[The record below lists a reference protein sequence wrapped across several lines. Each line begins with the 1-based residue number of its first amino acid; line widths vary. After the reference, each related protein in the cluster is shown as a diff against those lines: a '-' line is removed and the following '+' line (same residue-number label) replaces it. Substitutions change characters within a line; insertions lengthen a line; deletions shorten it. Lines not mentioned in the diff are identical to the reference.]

1 MGITGLYSELGPGE
15 RISLAKVASDHFEA
29 TGRRLRLA
37 VDASIWSFQ
46 VQSGK
51 GGTNPALRTL
61 YYRLL
66 RLYQLNITPLFVFD
80 GRKRPVF
87 KRNHKTNTQV
97 IPSLQKNTKSYLK
110 LFGFPYH
117 DAPGEAEAECALL
130 QRHGVVDAVMS
141 EDVDTLMFG
150 CGITF
155 RNWSGEGKAVG
166 ERSHAE
172 GNDTGRTDE
181 RTAVEAAK
189 AGFGEALCNL
199 EVDDEDGFREWR
211 ERLSF
216 ELETNKSG
224 WFRRKNKVIKIPE
237 DFPDKM
243 VLGYYTNPAVSSEE
257 AVEKLRRKIAW
268 DGNVDLFRLRE
279 SVRYAFEWKGKG
291 GAAAFVRTLA
301 PAILSRRLA
310 DGEDG
315 AELNTIVKGFHGKRE
330 HSSTGGLKELRIS
343 FIPGEVIKIDM
354 DAEEEDEVSEQEE
367 DEDPDEDG
375 VRKRKDYDIFA
386 TERVWIQELF
396 IRQSLG
402 ERIEEWETPKISNP
416 KAPKKA
422 PTKTK
427 AKPKEGTASGSILKY
442 MSISKPNDMEKS
454 RGKKPEIRI
463 CEDLD
468 ALTFAESQRS
478 CDASEPEEPFAERRR
493 SRSIT
498 RKYVVE
504 GLGLRETA
512 ESSRPKASKLQKKPT
527 KCQRE
532 ESSEGSDGDHSN
544 LRRTYSTPSALEDAQ
559 LPLDHHSSIH
569 ILEESLPEPLYDL
582 LCPSRSYSP
591 PSLGPRTRPTYE
603 TITIESS
610 PAPAP
615 DIDDLCTN
623 NSPPNTPTKRY
634 RSSGITEAP
643 PRSSTQ
649 TQEYE
654 TPEIRTPSPD
664 RFPNIELS
672 PPHTPTA
679 AFGRLQV
686 VDLVGDDE
694 YDVGE
699 KSIDSTLDFSPSA
712 HLSPN
717 ITTKRKGRKVKTKD
731 PEQQSPEMLKEK
743 KKYILT
749 SPVPFPIPVARRHR
763 PTSPLR
769 RVFSASDTAG
779 IVTSPIE
786 TVDDPP
792 VEVQDEI
799 VDHASFYPPSKEVTT
814 RTGADIVNRNS
825 DIVTGTGI
833 SIEITQD
840 IQVEISDDEL
850 DITTAPIA
858 HKKTTQD
865 QARRSV
871 ASKITCSEVATASAK
886 LEKGPIAANGK
897 TTKRIALRESLDG
910 HWEFIEDDWSIR
922 EGKTLWRDVDVVDL
936 TGDD

>member
-1 MGITGLYSELGPGE
+1 M
-15 RISLAKVASDHFEA
+15 
-29 TGRRLRLA
+29 
-37 VDASIWSFQ
+37 
-46 VQSGK
+46 
-51 GGTNPALRTL
+51 
-61 YYRLL
+61 
-66 RLYQLNITPLFVFD
+66 FD

-155 RNWSGEGKAVG
+155 RNWSGEGKAGKSTPTHITVYNSETVQLESG
-166 ERSHAE
+166 LTPKGMILVALMSGGDYIPE
-172 GNDTGRTDE
+172 GVPKCGI

-189 AGFGEALCNL
+189 AGFGEELCNL
-199 EVDDEDGFREWR
+199 EEDDEDGFREWR

-224 WFRRKNKVIKIPE
+224 LFRRKNKVIKIPE
-237 DFPDKM
+237 DFPDRM
-243 VLGYYTNPAVSSEE
+243 VLGYYTNPAVSSED
-257 AVEKLRRKIAW
+257 AVEKLRRKIVW

-310 DGEDG
+310 DGDDG
-315 AELNTIVKGFHGKRE
+315 AELNTIVKGFHGRRE

-386 TERVWIQELF
+386 TERIWIQELF
-396 IRQSLG
+396 VRQSLS

-416 KAPKKA
+416 KASKKV

-427 AKPKEGTASGSILKY
+427 AKPKEGTASGSILRY
-442 MSISKPNDMEKS
+442 MSVSKSNDAEKP
-454 RGKKPEIRI
+454 RGKKSEIRI

-478 CDASEPEEPFAERRR
+478 CDAPEPEELFAERRR

-498 RKYVVE
+498 RKCVIE
-504 GLGLRETA
+504 GLGLRKTA
-512 ESSRPKASKLQKKPT
+512 ENSSSKTSKPPKKPAG
-527 KCQRE
+527 CQRG
-532 ESSEGSDGDHSN
+532 ESSEGSDGDYSN
-544 LRRTYSTPSALEDAQ
+544 LRKTYSTPSAIEDAQ
-559 LPLDHHSSIH
+559 PPLDHHSSIH
-569 ILEESLPEPLYDL
+569 ILEDSLPESLYDL
-582 LCPSRSYSP
+582 PCPSRSYSP
-591 PSLGPRTRPTYE
+591 PSSLGPRTRPIYE

-615 DIDDLCTN
+615 DVDDLCTN
-623 NSPPNTPTKRY
+623 NSPPNTPTKIY
-634 RSSGITEAP
+634 RSSGIPEA

-672 PPHTPTA
+672 PPHTPPTA

-699 KSIDSTLDFSPSA
+699 KTIDSTLDFSPSA

-731 PEQQSPEMLKEK
+731 PEQQSPEILKEKK

-769 RVFSASDTAG
+769 RVFSVSDTAG

-786 TVDDPP
+786 TVDGSP
-792 VEVQDEI
+792 VEVQDE
-799 VDHASFYPPSKEVTT
+799 HASFYPPSKEVTT
-814 RTGADIVNRNS
+814 RTGTDIVNRNS
-825 DIVTGTGI
+825 DIIAGTDV

-840 IQVEISDDEL
+840 IQVEITDDEL
-850 DITTAPIA
+850 DITAAPIA
-858 HKKTTQD
+858 DKKIMKE
-865 QARRSV
+865 ARQSV
-871 ASKITCSEVATASAK
+871 ASKTTRSEGATASTK
-886 LEKGPIAANGK
+886 LEKGPVVVNGK

-922 EGKTLWRDVDVVDL
+922 EGKTLWKDVDVVDL

>member
-1 MGITGLYSELGPGE
+1 M
-15 RISLAKVASDHFEA
+15 
-29 TGRRLRLA
+29 
-37 VDASIWSFQ
+37 
-46 VQSGK
+46 
-51 GGTNPALRTL
+51 
-61 YYRLL
+61 
-66 RLYQLNITPLFVFD
+66 FD

-155 RNWSGEGKAVG
+155 RNWSSEGKAGKSTPTHITVYNSETVQLESG
-166 ERSHAE
+166 LTPKGMILVALMSGGDYIPE
-172 GNDTGRTDE
+172 GVPKCGI

-189 AGFGEALCNL
+189 AGFGEELCNL
-199 EVDDEDGFREWR
+199 EEDDEDGFREWR

-224 WFRRKNKVIKIPE
+224 LFRRKNKVIKIPE
-237 DFPDKM
+237 DFPDRM

-257 AVEKLRRKIAW
+257 AVEKLRRKIVW

-310 DGEDG
+310 DGEGG
-315 AELNTIVKGFHGKRE
+315 AELNTIVKGFHGGRE
-330 HSSTGGLKELRIS
+330 HSSTGGLKELRVS

-396 IRQSLG
+396 VRQSLS
-402 ERIEEWETPKISNP
+402 ERIEEWETPKISGP

-442 MSISKPNDMEKS
+442 MSVSKPNDMEKP

-468 ALTFAESQRS
+468 ALTFTESQRS
-478 CDASEPEEPFAERRR
+478 CDASGPEEPFAERRR

-498 RKYVVE
+498 RKCVVE
-504 GLGLRETA
+504 GLGPRKTA
-512 ESSRPKASKLQKKPT
+512 EGSSSKTSKPQKKPT

-532 ESSEGSDGDHSN
+532 ESSEGSDGDYSN
-544 LRRTYSTPSALEDAQ
+544 LRRACSTPSAIEDAQ
-559 LPLDHHSSIH
+559 PPLDHHSSIH
-569 ILEESLPEPLYDL
+569 ILEDSLPEPLYDL
-582 LCPSRSYSP
+582 PCPSRSYSP
-591 PSLGPRTRPTYE
+591 PSSLAPRTRLTYE

-654 TPEIRTPSPD
+654 MPEIRTPSPD
-664 RFPNIELS
+664 RFSNIELS

-679 AFGRLQV
+679 EFGRLQV

-699 KSIDSTLDFSPSA
+699 KTIDSTLDFSPSA

-731 PEQQSPEMLKEK
+731 LEQQSPEILKEKK

-749 SPVPFPIPVARRHR
+749 SPVPFPIPVARCHR

-769 RVFSASDTAG
+769 RVFSASDTAD

-786 TVDDPP
+786 TVDAPP
-792 VEVQDEI
+792 VEAQDE
-799 VDHASFYPPSKEVTT
+799 HASFYPPSKEITT
-814 RTGADIVNRNS
+814 QTGADIVNRNS
-825 DIVTGTGI
+825 DIITGTDV

-840 IQVEISDDEL
+840 IQVEILDDEL
-850 DITTAPIA
+850 DITAAPVA
-858 HKKTTQD
+858 RKKTTQE
-865 QARRSV
+865 ARRSV
-871 ASKITCSEVATASAK
+871 ASKITCSEGATASTK
-886 LEKGPIAANGK
+886 LEKGPVVANGK

-922 EGKTLWRDVDVVDL
+922 EGKTLWEDVDVVDL